1 MLKKSIETL
10 NFDKIAEEACIDEY
24 VDYMIYKEF
33 SRSRIMRSENMR
45 KKLIEM
51 AEEERR
57 HYELWKKY
65 SEKCRINKYKLGLKI
80 FLVKILVLLM
90 GITFTIKW
98 LEKHEKD
105 VIETYIRVRGNI
117 SDKDLGEYDLM
128 IQDEKEHEDFLINSL
143 DEGRIKYLSFT
154 VLGLS
159 DALIEIAGIHAGT
172 LGVYSDTIKAGLAG
186 LVAGVAASIAMSSA
200 AYAQSKQLGASLR
213 PGLAAMYTGI
223 AYLLTAVLL
232 ATPYFL
238 IHEIF
243 LALIIS
249 LILSIGVLAYISLYS
264 MILME
269 RSFLR
274 ELVETTLI
282 IFGATITLYLFG
294 EFVNRVLG
302 IHV

>member
-1 MLKKSIETL
+1 LTKSTDIIDFKEV
-10 NFDKIAEEACIDEY
+10 AEEACIDEF
-24 VDYMIYKEF
+24 VDYRIYEEL
-33 SRSRIMRSENMR
+33 SRSRIIRNESMK

-51 AEEERR
+51 AEEEMR
-57 HYELWKKY
+57 HYEFWKRY
-65 SEKCRINKYKLGLKI
+65 SEKCRVNKFRLRLKI

-98 LEKHEKD
+98 LERHEKN
-105 VIETYIRVRGNI
+105 VIETYIRVRKNI

-128 IQDEKEHEDFLINSL
+128 IKDEKEHEDFLINSL

-200 AYAQSKQLGASLR
+200 AYAQSKQLSGSLR

-232 ATPYFL
+232 ALPYFL

-243 LALIIS
+243 LALAIS

-274 ELVETTLI
+274 ELTETTLI
-282 IFGATITLYLFG
+282 IFGATIVLYLFG
-294 EFVNRVLG
+294 EFVNRALG
-302 IHV
+302 LHV